1 MIVSKYGR
9 IFMNEFFCTLRVT
22 FDLTR
27 SYCPSRQ
34 VLRTF
39 LRMNGFFNFCITIR
53 DNTFK
58 TVHPELEEGPR
69 ANGFYFMF
77 VLPFETRIK

>member
-1 MIVSKYGR
+1 M
-9 IFMNEFFCTLRVT
+9 T

-39 LRMNGFFNFCITIR
+39 LRMNGVIMSVSKYEQFFGAFRFTPDSHPVRVTLR

-58 TVHPELEEGPR
+58 AVHPELDEGPR
-69 ANGFYFMF
+69 MNG
-77 VLPFETRIK
+77 I